1 MKFSKIIITAVLFSG
16 AIINF
21 SGCANLSTAHKITAP
36 YNATAQRKQQIIN
49 AKSLVRVNDTEAR
62 VVKIAGEPDEVRNIS
77 TSLNGDNKVGY
88 AFIYILKRDR
98 DQGSIIQRGEQNMK
112 IIFNN
117 KKIVTK
123 IEVNGRF

>member
-1 MKFSKIIITAVLFSG
+1 MKFSKIIITAALFSG

-21 SGCANLSTAHKITAP
+21 SGCVNLSTANKITTP
-36 YNATAQRKQQIIN
+36 YNATAQRAQQIIN
-49 AKSLVRVNDTEAR
+49 AKRLVRVNDTEER
-62 VVKIAGEPDEVRNIS
+62 VVKIAGDPDEVRNIS
-77 TSLNGDNKVGY
+77 TSLDGNNKIGY
-88 AFIYILKRDR
+88 AFIYILKRER
-98 DQGSIIQRGEQNMK
+98 DQGSMTQRREQNLK